1 MAVDY
6 TFPVHKVV
14 KLYLLQCANTKS
26 SGSEEGSESWITNP
40 SNVQFVEERHR
51 IPTNKSESAKKAAEL
66 CNWFDWLN
74 RFQMKS
80 QTCGMEGG
88 SFWRVLIQSGSMNCF
103 FFTGRQHWWR
113 PMSYL
118 FRFQSECHQ
127 CVKLSF
133 LSYFLAL
140 PPPSHLFAF
149 TTSILLPSDST
160 SRLHFSS
167 LLPPTIKTRCI
178 AQLLLVPLHRSASLF
193 HEISK
198 QLRKMLVVNLQG
210 SLL

>member
-1 MAVDY
+1 MSSLWRKG
-6 TFPVHKVV
+6 TGFPQTNEKAL
-14 KLYLLQCANTKS
+14 KKQQSYATDLIDQTGSRWKARRWFLLKS
-26 SGSEEGSESWITNP
+26 FDSIGVN
-40 SNVQFVEERHR
+40 
-51 IPTNKSESAKKAAEL
+51 EL
-66 CNWFDWLN
+66 F
-74 RFQMKS
+74 
-80 QTCGMEGG
+80 
-88 SFWRVLIQSGSMNCF
+88 F
-103 FFTGRQHWWR
+103 FFTGR
-113 PMSYL
+113 PMFYL

-127 CVKLSF
+127 YVKLSF
-133 LSYFLAL
+133 LSYFPAL

-178 AQLLLVPLHRSASLF
+178 ARLLLVPLHRSASLF
-193 HEISK
+193 HEMSK

>member
-1 MAVDY
+1 MRSNS
-6 TFPVHKVV
+6 
-14 KLYLLQCANTKS
+14 QNSKS
-26 SGSEEGSESWITNP
+26 SGCEEGSESWITNP

-51 IPTNKSESAKKAAEL
+51 IPTNKSESAKKSSGAML
-66 CNWFDWLN
+66 LLLLLNIWLN

-88 SFWRVLIQSGSMNCF
+88 SFWRVLIQSGLMNCS
-103 FFTGRQHWWR
+103 GRQHWWR

-133 LSYFLAL
+133 LSYFPAL

-178 AQLLLVPLHRSASLF
+178 ARLLLVPLHPSASLF